1 MSVNMFLSIA
11 TIPVDQREPTSRS
24 QRRRRWLDR
33 HRNQR
38 KPIQSWPTFL
48 FAPHSSNRICPWRQK
63 SRSWPGIP
71 EGPAFFRLFT
81 PLFWFRVGHRV
92 RDSLELL
99 GLVLRELPSSSGTTF
114 RVNTASL
121 WALTNAYCGRHVV
134 GLPELKLGLA
144 GFSGGKNLRRVTNM
158 ECVVT
163 TG

>member
-11 TIPVDQREPTSRS
+11 TIPVDQWEPTSRS
-24 QRRRRWLDR
+24 QRRRLDR

-63 SRSWPGIP
+63 SRSWPVIA

-92 RDSLELL
+92 RDSLQLL
-99 GLVLRELPSSSGTTF
+99 GLVLRELPSSSGTAV

-121 WALTNAYCGRHVV
+121 WALTNAYCGRRVV
-134 GLPELKLGLA
+134 GLTELKVCLA
-144 GFSGGKNLRRVTNM
+144 GVLGGKNLRRVTNM
-158 ECVVT
+158 KYVVT
-163 TG
+163 TA